1 MTANEV
7 APRRRTCPLCEAMCG
22 LTLEVPGDRVLA
34 VRGDPEDAF
43 SRGYLCPKAVGLM
56 DVHHDP
62 DRLRQPLRRRNG
74 TWERAT
80 WEDALAET
88 VRRLA
93 DIRRAHGDDAV
104 AFYVGNPT
112 THSYSATL
120 AALAFA
126 RALHTRNVF
135 STASVDYLP
144 HAFAAYHSFGN
155 RVLLPV
161 PDVDRTQ
168 FLLIFGANPVVS
180 NGSLMSA
187 PNMARRLKDLRSR
200 GGRLVVVDPRRTRTA
215 DLADTHLPIRPGTDV
230 LLLLALVHTI
240 FAEDLAAPGRLAGF
254 TDGIGQVR
262 QAVGPFP
269 PERAAPWTGIEPD
282 AIRRLAREFAAAPS
296 AACYGR
302 LGVCTQP
309 FGALCCWLMTVL
321 NVITGNLD
329 RVGGAMFTTPA
340 ADLVKLVALLRQTGT
355 SGRYRSRVRG
365 LPEFSGELPLAC
377 LAEEIDTPGPGQIRA
392 LVTLAGNPVLSGPNS
407 RRLETALDSLE
418 FMVAIDFYLNETTR
432 HADVILPG
440 TFALEHDH
448 YDLLLNALAV
458 RNVARYSTPV
468 VQPPFGGRED
478 WQILLELATGV
489 ARRTSGLRARLDAME
504 AALLR
509 WLTPRRVIDLAI
521 RFGPYG
527 TGLHPFRKGLSLRTL
542 ERAGRTI
549 DLGPL
554 RPGRLPRLLLTRD
567 KSILLAPKPMLTDL
581 QRVDATFSRPPAAE
595 QLALIGRRQL
605 RDNNSWMHNVPRL
618 MKGRDRCTLWMNP
631 IDAARLGLADG
642 QKAVIRSSSGT
653 LEAPLQ
659 LTDEIRE
666 GVVSLPHGY
675 GHGRDGTRLTVAN
688 ANPGV
693 CVNDLTDHLLLDEL
707 SGTSALNGVPVTVE
721 AAQPAPA
728 PR

>member
-7 APRRRTCPLCEAMCG
+7 HTRRRTCPLCEAMCG
-22 LTLEVPGDRVLA
+22 LTLEVSGGRVLG
-34 VRGDPEDAF
+34 VRGDPADAF
-43 SRGYLCPKAVGLM
+43 SGGYICPKAVGLM
-56 DVHHDP
+56 DIQHDG
-62 DRLRQPLRRRNG
+62 DRLSQPLRRRNG
-74 TWERAT
+74 TWEAAG
-80 WEDALAET
+80 WDHAVAET
-88 VRRLA
+88 VQRLGG
-93 DIRRAHGDDAV
+93 IRRAHGDDAV
-104 AFYVGNPT
+104 AFYVGNPA

-126 RALHTRNVF
+126 KALNTRNVF

-144 HAFAAYHSFGN
+144 HTFAAYHDFGN
-155 RVLLPV
+155 RILIPV

-168 FLLIFGANPVVS
+168 FLLILGANPAVS
-180 NGSLMSA
+180 NGSVMSA

-215 DLADTHLPIRPGTDV
+215 DLADTYLPIRPGTDV
-230 LLLLALVHTI
+230 LLLLAVIHTI
-240 FAEDLAAPGRLAGF
+240 FAEELAAPGRLAGF
-254 TDGIGQVR
+254 TDGIVQIR
-262 QAVGPFP
+262 QALAPFP
-269 PERAAPWTGIEPD
+269 AERAAPWTGIEPE

-340 ADLVKLVALLRQTGT
+340 ADLAKLVAILRQKGT
-355 SGRYRSRVRG
+355 FGSYRSRVRG
-365 LPEFSGELPLAC
+365 LPEFAGELPLAC

-407 RRLETALDSLE
+407 RRLEAALGSLE

-432 HADVILPG
+432 HADMVLPG
-440 TFALEHDH
+440 SFALEHDH
-448 YDLLLNALAV
+448 FDLLFNALAV
-458 RNVARYSTPV
+458 RNVARYSAPAV
-468 VQPPFGGRED
+468 RPPAGRKED
-478 WQILLELATGV
+478 WQILLDLATGI
-489 ARRTSGLRARLDAME
+489 ARHTGGPRARLQAMDAG
-504 AALLR
+504 LLR
-509 WLTPRRVIDLAI
+509 RFTPRRVLAVAI

-527 TGLHPFRKGLSLRTL
+527 VGRHPFRKGLSLRKL
-542 ERAGRTI
+542 ERAGQTI

-554 RPGRLPRLLLTRD
+554 QPGRLPRLLFTKGRR
-567 KSILLAPKPMLTDL
+567 ILLAPEPMLTDL
-581 QRVDATFSRPPAAE
+581 QRVDATFNRAPAVG
-595 QLALIGRRQL
+595 QLLLIGRRQL

-618 MKGRDRCTLWMNP
+618 MKGRNRCTLWMNP
-631 IDAARLGLADG
+631 IQAAHLGLADG
-642 QKAVIRSSSGT
+642 QQVMVRSSVDT

-659 LTDEIRE
+659 VTDAIRE

-675 GHGRDGTRLTVAN
+675 GHGRDGTQLTVAN

-693 CVNDLTDHLLLDEL
+693 CINDITSDALLDEL
-707 SGTSALNGVPVTVE
+707 SGTSALNGVPVTVQ
-721 AAQPAPA
+721 AAAKSM
-728 PR
+728 